1 MLRKLW
7 NCISFTATWTTLGL
21 LIFVLFNASQLEMA
35 YMEKY
40 ENAYDQM
47 IQEHEQQLIIAEAI
61 RSQQAWMKSAD
72 ASRQDFLGERTER
85 QKAERNLRIHQF
97 EVYAFFKILLR
108 KYPEVYAEI
117 NEILGD
123 PNAPLL
129 PFSTGK

>member
-1 MLRKLW
+1 MLRKIW
-7 NCISFTATWTTLGL
+7 KTIDFTARYVTLGL
-21 LIFVLFNASQLEMA
+21 VIFVAFNAAMLEQA
-35 YMEKY
+35 YMKKY

-61 RSQQAWMKSAD
+61 RSQQAWMKSAE
-72 ASRQDFLGERTER
+72 ASRENFLGERTER
-85 QKAERNLRIHQF
+85 QKAERNLRVHQF

-129 PFSTGK
+129 PFSTGE